1 MIILEPIAVAHASAL
16 QPLLEDVAI
25 AATTPFPSPFP
36 PDGANAYVAETLALR
51 DAGTKYAFA
60 VCEQGGAPMGMS
72 LLKDVDFAIGEAELG
87 YWIGVP
93 YWGRGVATAA
103 AAATLDFAFD
113 TLALRAVRAVC
124 LEDNPASLRVLAKLG
139 FAVSGRFPQ
148 SLPKWS
154 EPRPSVLLRLS
165 SEQWRFRYLTRNA
178 ALR

>member
-1 MIILEPIAVAHASAL
+1 MILLEPIALVHASAL

-36 PDGANAYVAETLALR
+36 ADGANAYVAETLALR
-51 DAGTKYAFA
+51 DAGAKYAFA
-60 VCEQGGAPMGMS
+60 VCEPDGRPMGMS
-72 LLKDVDFAIGEAELG
+72 LLKDVDLSIGEAELG

-113 TLALRAVRAVC
+113 TLGLRAVRAVC

-139 FAVSGRFPQ
+139 FAESGRVPQ
-148 SLPKWS
+148 TLPKWA
-154 EPRPSVLLRLS
+154 EPRPSVLLRLTR
-165 SEQWRFRYLTRNA
+165 EAWRPTPNA
-178 ALR
+178 HSADH